1 VNSAPYA
8 WHFACHLLGW
18 EVREVTLRIEESIEE
33 RFDGKRTILRL
44 SGRIESNHLDELKA
58 QIRRNGP
65 AIALDLENVTLVD
78 VGAVRFL
85 GLCES
90 DGIDVL
96 HCAPYIRQ
104 WMGRER
110 GREA

>member
-1 VNSAPYA
+1 V
-8 WHFACHLLGW
+8 
-18 EVREVTLRIEESIEE
+18 EVSEVTLRIEESIEE

-44 SGRIESNHLDELKA
+44 SGRIQSNHLDELKA
-58 QIRRNGP
+58 QIRRKGP

-85 GLCES
+85 SLCES

-96 HCAPYIRQ
+96 HCAPYIRE

>member
-1 VNSAPYA
+1 M
-8 WHFACHLLGW
+8 
-18 EVREVTLRIEESIEE
+18 TLRIEESIEE

-44 SGRIESNHLDELKA
+44 SGRIQSNHLDELKA
-58 QIRRNGP
+58 QIRRKGP
-65 AIALDLENVTLVD
+65 AIVLDLENVTLVD

-85 GLCES
+85 SLCES

-96 HCAPYIRQ
+96 HCAPYIRE